1 MAIGFNLQSGDF
13 ALRLPVIRPIE
24 REYGSATSG
33 ANEAAPARS
42 LFGTKESGGEDRAR
56 PARSAQTD
64 KSETEEAGA
73 SGWRGVAFLRSLAA
87 LPRQSARRVSHR

>member
-33 ANEAAPARS
+33 KNEAAPPRGV
-42 LFGTKESGGEDRAR
+42 FGAKESGRQNCPSPAGGAEGDEGE
-56 PARSAQTD
+56 T
-64 KSETEEAGA
+64 
-73 SGWRGVAFLRSLAA
+73 
-87 LPRQSARRVSHR
+87 